1 MGKHVHQCGLGSHC
15 IDRYCQTLSKKEN
28 ETKQI
33 IVSLE
38 AAQKNIQVQKWV
50 AVLSVVLLTAKIIA
64 YYLTQSVAIL
74 TDALEGI
81 VNVVAGFFGLYSLHL
96 SAKPR
101 DADHPYGHG
110 KIEFISA
117 GIEGAMIFIA
127 GALILFEAIKNLVS
141 PADISRL
148 DTGIIIISITAVA
161 NYIIGSICIRTG
173 KKNNSLALTA
183 SGRHLLTDTYTTV
196 GILIGLMLIFLTGL
210 EWIDSAVALLF
221 SFIILYTGFRII
233 RKSLAGIMDER
244 DNALLKQMIELLDK
258 NRSRNWVDLHNL
270 RIIKYGSVLHIDCHL
285 TVPWYL
291 NVHEAH
297 AEIDTLKKIIQDEF
311 GDSIEFF
318 VHSDGCLP
326 ISCPICIKDDCPVR
340 YHDFKRRIKW
350 TVDNIE
356 PNVKHQRDTN

>member
-1 MGKHVHQCGLGSHC
+1 VES
-15 IDRYCQTLSKKEN
+15 S
-28 ETKQI
+28 
-33 IVSLE
+33 
-38 AAQKNIQVQKWV
+38 AQNIRIQKWV
-50 AVLSVVLLTAKIIA
+50 AILSVALLIIKIIA

-101 DADHPYGHG
+101 DLDHPYGHG

-117 GIEGAMIFIA
+117 AVEGSMITIA
-127 GALILFEAIKNLVS
+127 GILIAIEAFKNLVN
-141 PADISRL
+141 PTPIQQLDI
-148 DTGIIIISITAVA
+148 GIILISATAAV
-161 NYIIGSICIRTG
+161 NYFIGAICVRTG
-173 KKNNSLALTA
+173 NKNNSLALIA
-183 SGRHLLTDTYTTV
+183 SGKHLQSDTYTTL
-196 GILIGLMLIFLTGL
+196 GILAGLALLYFTKVI
-210 EWIDSAVALLF
+210 WIDSLVALIF
-221 SFIILYTGFRII
+221 SFVILYTGFKIVRQ
-233 RKSLAGIMDER
+233 SLAGIMDER
-244 DNALLKQMIELLDK
+244 DHELLDK
-258 NRSRNWVDLHNL
+258 TIRLIDSQRSKNWMDLHNL

-297 AEIDTLKKIIQDEF
+297 AEIDKLGKIIRDEF

-340 YHDFKRRIKW
+340 QHAFARQ
-350 TVDNIE
+350 IE
-356 PNVKHQRDTN
+356 WSVENVGQNEKHQITTE